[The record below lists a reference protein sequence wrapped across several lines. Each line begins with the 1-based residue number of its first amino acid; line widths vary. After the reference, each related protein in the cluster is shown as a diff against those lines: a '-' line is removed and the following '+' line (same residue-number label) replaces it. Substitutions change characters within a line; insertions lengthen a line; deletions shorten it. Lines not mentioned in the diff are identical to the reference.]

1 MSIVVTYSV
10 SSSSWTCSRLDF
22 GDPATA
28 RLIVLLPGGG
38 GGLYDRF
45 LFLLLCMAIEGHSFG
60 DGTGSGGA
68 LGSWPLLFCK
78 IG

>member
-1 MSIVVTYSV
+1 
-10 SSSSWTCSRLDF
+10 
-22 GDPATA
+22 
-28 RLIVLLPGGG
+28 LIVLLPGGG